1 VRHIGTL
8 TRAPA
13 GTTLHAHM
21 SEDDGPSSRLLQL
34 AIWLATL
41 FFAAMLFVPLIRAVL
56 RRAAEVPPGF

>member
-1 VRHIGTL
+1 M
-8 TRAPA
+8 P
-13 GTTLHAHM
+13 
-21 SEDDGPSSRLLQL
+21 EDSGPSSRLLQL